1 MHYLEDFYIKNL
13 KYDLINKFFYKNVK
27 KLPILKK
34 IVLNF
39 GCKTT
44 NIKALSANLL
54 ALELIA
60 KKRGSLRT
68 AKQPNLALKIKK
80 GNPAGCILTL
90 NKNSKL
96 NFISKILTETLTK
109 IKQFDGLKS
118 KCEKNCLSYTI
129 KNSFNFTCL
138 EDHSYLF
145 NNLSNLNV
153 TIITESSKKEETLFI
168 LKALQIPLKN
178 K

>member
-13 KYDLINKFFYKNVK
+13 KYDLINKFFYKNIK
-27 KLPILKK
+27 KLPSLKK

-44 NIKALSANLL
+44 NIKTLAANLL
-54 ALELIA
+54 ALELLA
-60 KKRGSLRT
+60 GKRGSLRT
-68 AKQPNLALKIKK
+68 AKQPNLALRIKK
-80 GNPAGCILTL
+80 GNPVGCILTL
-90 NKNSKL
+90 NKTKL

-109 IKQFDGLKS
+109 IKQFDGLKL

-138 EDHSYLF
+138 EDHYYLF
-145 NNLSNLNV
+145 NNLSNLNI
-153 TIITESSKKEETLFI
+153 TIITNSSKKEETLFV
-168 LKALQIPLKN
+168 LKALQLPLKN